1 MKIYIS
7 DKIFDI
13 NNISSGYNSLLLNEL
28 QTNNHNECI
37 LFFIENVTKHYEIY
51 EYLNEKN
58 KFNNYFWCENLK
70 AISKYKII
78 VISNELLTDE
88 LLFYNPNNVIYYFCE
103 KRNIAPLLNST
114 GQYNVKNNVKCNNIQ
129 KYLYLKDYDTIYET
143 DKSFF
148 TKIYTFN
155 NIQADGD
162 KVEFIRYNI
171 YPRRFKMGRSC
182 GASFEVV
189 TGNLVEE
196 SNGVPFEFFNGVKR
210 NDIITLFDNATK
222 DNIKS
227 TFNIK
232 DDYIVIF
239 IHLYDDL
246 FYDVLDRIIL
256 AISELKKIHKI
267 WPIFYWPIEKNI
279 NKSITKNDIVVMND
293 KMIYNCY
300 NIDIPIN
307 SDLSNFNDNEL
318 LNINFSINIEH
329 SLTMKES
336 LLNILKVYIK
346 DEYSIVTN
354 IDDYKLL
361 QYIYMAD
368 IYIPV
373 TEELSYL
380 TLVSQYYKTYTIF
393 TNDSNNTQEYCI
405 YGDIPLL
412 KSNDHIYCSISDKIK
427 RNMRTDDMK
436 NSIENYIKNKENPFF
451 VYKREFCEYLFG

>member
-78 VISNELLTDE
+78 VISKELLTDE

-103 KRNIAPLLNST
+103 KRNIAPLVSSN
-114 GQYNVKNNVKCNNIQ
+114 GQYNVKSNVKYNNIQ
-129 KYLYLKDYDTIYET
+129 KYLYLKDYDTIDET

-162 KVEFIRYNI
+162 KVEFIRYNV
-171 YPRRFKMGRSC
+171 YPRRFKMGRSY

-196 SNGVPFEFFNGVKR
+196 SNGLPFEFFNGVKR
-210 NDIITLFDNATK
+210 NDIFDNETK
-222 DNIKS
+222 DNIRCK
-227 TFNIK
+227 FDIK
-232 DDYIVIF
+232 DDYNVIF

-279 NKSITKNDIVVMND
+279 NKTITKNDIVVMND
-293 KMIYNCY
+293 KMIYNFY

-307 SDLSNFNDNEL
+307 SDLSNFKDNEL

-336 LLNILKVYIK
+336 LLNILNVYIK
-346 DEYSIVTN
+346 DDYSIVTN

-373 TEELSYL
+373 TEELSYV